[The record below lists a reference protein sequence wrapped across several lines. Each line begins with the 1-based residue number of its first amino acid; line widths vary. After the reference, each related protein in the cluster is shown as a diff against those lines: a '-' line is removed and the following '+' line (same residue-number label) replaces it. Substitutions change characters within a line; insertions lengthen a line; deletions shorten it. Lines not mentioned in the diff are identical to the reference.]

1 MDTEL
6 LEKWDT
12 YQPEKHG
19 LFNTMKVTDAYQ
31 YVDDI
36 IEAMPKEQ
44 RFVAYTAAYVMYN
57 SVINHYET
65 NMICT
70 KRENEDEN
78 REAS

>member
-1 MDTEL
+1 MKWEDLEL
-6 LEKWDT
+6 K
-12 YQPEKHG
+12 KHG
-19 LFNTMKVTDAYQ
+19 LFNTMKVEDAYQ
-31 YVDDI
+31 YIDNI

-70 KRENEDEN
+70 KKENEDEKQLHD

>member
-12 YQPEKHG
+12 FKPEKHG
-19 LFNTMKVTDAYQ
+19 LFNTMKVEHAYK

-36 IEAMPKEQ
+36 VQTLPEEYRIT
-44 RFVAYTAAYVMYN
+44 AYTAAYVMYN
-57 SVINHYET
+57 SVINYYET

-70 KRENEDEN
+70 TKEK
-78 REAS
+78 

>member
-12 YQPEKHG
+12 YKPEKHG
-19 LFNTMKVTDAYQ
+19 LFNTMSVTDAYQ

-36 IEAMPKEQ
+36 VQTLPESDRIT
-44 RFVAYTAAYVMYN
+44 AYTAAYVMYN
-57 SVINHYET
+57 SVIGYYET

-70 KRENEDEN
+70 IKEEK
-78 REAS
+78 

>member
-1 MDTEL
+1 MKWKDLEL
-6 LEKWDT
+6 K
-12 YQPEKHG
+12 KHG
-19 LFNTMKVTDAYQ
+19 LFNTMKVEDAYQ
-31 YVDDI
+31 YIDNI

-70 KRENEDEN
+70 KKENGDEKQLHD

>member
-1 MDTEL
+1 M
-6 LEKWDT
+6 KWKDLR
-12 YQPEKHG
+12 PKEHG
-19 LFNTMKVTDAYQ
+19 LFNTMKLEDAYQ
-31 YVDDI
+31 YIDDI

-70 KRENEDEN
+70 ENKNEN
-78 REAS
+78 TKAS